1 MAQLCTNAP
10 PITNSGLNGSHL
22 HECLLTHS
30 EYTQPTQMKCSPYT
44 LRMHSANSNEVLSL
58 HTQNALNQ
66 LKSSAP
72 LTHSEC
78 TQRTQMKC
86 SPYTLKMHSTNS
98 NQVLPLHTQ
107 NALNQLKSRAT
118 LTHSECT
125 QPTGVNARKR
135 RDHIY
140 PQRHQDMLLLWQ
152 TRPHCT
158 ILLQRQEQQGE
169 GECQQSQGWWWLC
182 LCNKGWRPLQGHMQ
196 VDHGLRSN

>member
-78 TQRTQMKC
+78 TQPIEIKGY
-86 SPYTLKMHSTNS
+86 PYTLRMHSANWCQCKEEEGPHLPAKTPRHATIVA
-98 NQVLPLHTQ
+98 NQ
-107 NALNQLKSRAT
+107 AT
-118 LTHSECT
+118 LHDFASTPRT
-125 QPTGVNARKR
+125 TRRRRVPTKPG
-135 RDHIY
+135 
-140 PQRHQDMLLLWQ
+140 MMM
-152 TRPHCT
+152 TM
-158 ILLQRQEQQGE
+158 
-169 GECQQSQGWWWLC
+169 
-182 LCNKGWRPLQGHMQ
+182 PLQQRMETIARTYASG
-196 VDHGLRSN
+196 SWT